1 VRLEVEALAGGGR
14 GVARADG
21 RVVFV
26 AGGLPGEL
34 VEARV
39 ERERAGIV
47 EARATSV
54 LRASPWREPEPCPVA
69 ERCGGCD
76 LAHLRRDAAAS
87 ALRDVITGALRHA
100 PPALADA
107 AGRAPVSLSPMGW
120 RLRARLRWQ
129 PATGRLGFLGPRS
142 HEVVEIDCCRV
153 VSPTLLG
160 ALPGL
165 AGALAAA
172 RAPAGQLVWLEA
184 LEGGR
189 AVAGWLGPGQPPGAG
204 PAPLAGWHR
213 LDRDGRTRGGWG
225 EEGIAIDLPR
235 PLWVPVGAF
244 FQGNRHLVARLFER
258 VAALAAASGCR
269 RVVDLYGGVGFF
281 AAAARHGGCAEV
293 IVVEAQAVAAA
304 AARRNLPD
312 ATVVGTTAERFLADP
327 GPAAGTWALVDPPR
341 QGLSAVAREAL
352 VAWAPDV
359 VLLLSCDAARFGR
372 DAAALLAAGYALET
386 LEVWDLFAGSH
397 HAELLALFR
406 R

>member
-21 RVVFV
+21 RVMFV
-26 AGGLPGEL
+26 AGALPGEL
-34 VEARV
+34 VEAEV

-47 EARATSV
+47 QARVTTV
-54 LRASPWREPEPCPVA
+54 LRASAWREPEPCPVA

-76 LAHLRRDAAAS
+76 LAHVGREAATGVLRA
-87 ALRDVITGALRHA
+87 VVVGALRHA

-107 AGRAPVSLSPMGW
+107 ATRAPVTLSPMGW
-120 RLRARLRWQ
+120 RLRARLHWA
-129 PATGRLGFLGPRS
+129 PTTHRLGFLTPRS
-142 HEVVEIDCCRV
+142 HEVVGIEPCRV
-153 VSPTLLG
+153 VSPTLLA

-172 RAPAGQLVWLEA
+172 GAPAGQVVWLEA
-184 LEGGR
+184 LDGRR
-189 AVAGWLGPGQPPGAG
+189 AVAGWLGPGRPPDAG

-213 LDRDGRTRGGWG
+213 LDRDGRTHGGWG
-225 EEGIAIDLPR
+225 EEGLAIDLPR
-235 PLWVPVGAF
+235 RLWVPIGAF
-244 FQGNRHLVARLFER
+244 FQGNRHLLPRLFAR
-258 VAALAAASGCR
+258 VASLAAASGCR
-269 RVVDLYGGVGFF
+269 RVVDLYGGVGLLG
-281 AAAARHGGCAEV
+281 AAAWHGGCAEV

-312 ATVVGTTAERFLADP
+312 ATVVGTSAERFLAEP
-327 GPAAGTWALVDPPR
+327 GPAAACAIVDPPR
-341 QGLSAVAREAL
+341 QGLTPAARQAL
-352 VAWAPDV
+352 VAWSPAV
-359 VLLLSCDAARFGR
+359 VLALSCDAARFGR

-386 LEVWDLFAGSH
+386 LEIWDLFAGSH